1 MELAEQI
8 TMLAPSDD
16 SLIDFLAKDTRMP
29 VEPFAEERMQVLAM
43 LSQQILRDP
52 LLRQDAASVALAY
65 WLRRANITRLK
76 NHLRQ
81 RLEQEPHIVAVPVG
95 NVLHIAPANVDT
107 LFVYSWALAF
117 LCGNTNIVRLST
129 RSSGVVTR
137 LLEHINALML
147 EYDVLRQH
155 NAFVRYPHN
164 KDLTE
169 LLSRWCQHRIIW
181 GGDETINGLRPLAL
195 SPHAS
200 ERVFGNKFSYA
211 LIAADAFL
219 DADDATRQQLASN
232 FFNDMFWFDQM
243 ACSSPH
249 IVFWLGNEEQVAECV
264 PRFNALLSQE
274 IVQRNYTPAMADVV
288 RRLSFAF
295 ETASSH
301 NVQVQLQQ
309 PGFLSMLALDYA
321 SLRKEVCGGGLLT
334 HVQVDTLWLVAEL
347 AQQEDQTITHFGLL
361 QADLYSLAR
370 LVGVRGVDRLV
381 PIGEALAFSSDW
393 DGYDLLNDL
402 VRRVVVRV

>member
-1 MELAEQI
+1 
-8 TMLAPSDD
+8 
-16 SLIDFLAKDTRMP
+16 
-29 VEPFAEERMQVLAM
+29 MQALTVF
-43 LSQQILRDP
+43 SQQILRDS

-65 WLRRANITRLK
+65 WLRRANMTRLEDYFW
-76 NHLRQ
+76 Q
-81 RLEQEPHIVAVPVG
+81 RLDQDRHIVAVPVG

-117 LCGNTNIVRLST
+117 LCGNTSIVRLST
-129 RSSGVVTR
+129 RSSEVVTR
-137 LLEHINALML
+137 LLDLLNALML
-147 EYDVLRQH
+147 EHAVLRQH

-164 KDLTE
+164 NDLTE

-200 ERVFGNKFSYA
+200 ERVFGSKFSYA
-211 LIAADAFL
+211 LIAADSFL

-249 IVFWLGNEEQVAECV
+249 IVFWLGDEAEVAECV

-321 SLRKEVCGGGLLT
+321 NLRKEMCGGGLLT
-334 HVQVDTLWLVAEL
+334 HVQVDTLWQVAKQ

-361 QADLYSLAR
+361 QEDLYSLAR
-370 LVGVRGVDRLV
+370 MVGVCGVDRLV